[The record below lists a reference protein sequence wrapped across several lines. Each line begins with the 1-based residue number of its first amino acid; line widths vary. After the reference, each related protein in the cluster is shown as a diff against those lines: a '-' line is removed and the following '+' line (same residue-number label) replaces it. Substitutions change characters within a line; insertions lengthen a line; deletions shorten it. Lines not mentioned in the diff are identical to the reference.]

1 MIPVNEPLMGE
12 HEAEY
17 VMDCLKTGWIS
28 SAGKYIQRF
37 EQDWAAYYG
46 RRYGVAVCNGTVAL
60 ELAISALVLYP
71 RLKNSNNSWAFRIS

>member
-1 MIPVNEPLMGE
+1 MN
-12 HEAEY
+12 
-17 VMDCLKTGWIS
+17 LKTGWIS

-60 ELAISALVLYP
+60 ELAISALFLYP
-71 RLKNSNNSWAFRIS
+71 RLKTSNNSWAFRIS